1 VIALAGGVAA
11 WFFKQSQLGAEF
23 TTWRNTRTADL
34 EGLSPEATQSDL
46 HLGDYVRVRSPADGA
61 IYEACIEDI
70 LVDEVTVAYTGEWEG
85 AIEQVSRADVVE
97 ILSRPSSA
105 SDNRRGPWGHRGH
118 AENFTSMNPGPAD
131 REWFDVLGVSQNASV
146 YEIRTAW
153 RTQIKQYHPDHVA
166 NLGAELKAL
175 AERKTQ
181 ELNWAYEQ
189 GMALRTPA
197 VP

>member
-1 VIALAGGVAA
+1 
-11 WFFKQSQLGAEF
+11 
-23 TTWRNTRTADL
+23 
-34 EGLSPEATQSDL
+34 
-46 HLGDYVRVRSPADGA
+46 
-61 IYEACIEDI
+61 
-70 LVDEVTVAYTGEWEG
+70 
-85 AIEQVSRADVVE
+85 
-97 ILSRPSSA
+97 
-105 SDNRRGPWGHRGH
+105 
-118 AENFTSMNPGPAD
+118 MNPGPAD